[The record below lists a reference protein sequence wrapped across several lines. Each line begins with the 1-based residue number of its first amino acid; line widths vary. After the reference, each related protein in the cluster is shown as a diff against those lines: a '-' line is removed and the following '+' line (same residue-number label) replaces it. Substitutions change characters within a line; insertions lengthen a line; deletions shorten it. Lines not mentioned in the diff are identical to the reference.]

1 MGSQTPTDPHQ
12 FTLLS
17 IDRNS
22 GKIVWQKA
30 LRTEVPHEGHHP
42 DHGFASASPVT
53 DGEHV
58 FSYFG
63 SRGLYGLDLNGNHRA
78 QEREG
83 FRRCGATISAGSGRA
98 LINYVEIA
106 RIQGQICNDSGL
118 PTALLIDSFSRL
130 L

>member
-1 MGSQTPTDPHQ
+1 VNIFGVANGDQLFQRVKLGNDYTGWSQIPGTIHNT
-12 FTLLS
+12 TAT
-17 IDRNS
+17 
-22 GKIVWQKA
+22 K
-30 LRTEVPHEGHHP
+30 EG
-42 DHGFASASPVT
+42 GGQAVL
-53 DGEHV
+53 V
-58 FSYFG
+58 
-63 SRGLYGLDLNGNHRA
+63 LIGLDLNGNHRA